1 MNHLTILGGG
11 PAGLSVAYYAARAG
25 LPFVLFERADELG
38 GMCRTFRHGAHRYDC
53 GAHRFHDRDP
63 EVTRDVYDLLGGDLH
78 EVTAPSKVWERG
90 RFIDFPPTPRS
101 VIFSGGL
108 LDAFRIGSELMR
120 VRASHR
126 PIVSFED
133 FALGQFGET
142 LSRRILLNYSE
153 KLWGRPA
160 RELSPDVATR
170 RLQGMNLRSLFTSMV
185 FPARTVRHLDGSF
198 LYPTGGYGRISEAL
212 AGALP
217 SSSIHTGRE
226 VVRVEFAGNRISRI
240 GFDGGKSYE
249 PPDRVVSTL
258 PIGRVAAMIADRIG
272 QEARDAA
279 ARLLFRHIRLIVV
292 FVARPGISNNA
303 SIYVPDPRFLI
314 SRLYEPR
321 NRSEVMAPFGE
332 TSLVAEI
339 PCFKGDSIFGRA
351 DKDLAEIVLD
361 ELSELGL
368 VKRSDVLGWK
378 HHMLPN
384 AYPVYTLD
392 YAENVAVLMNAMR
405 RISNLDILGRA
416 GRFHYSHL
424 HDHLRLGKSYVESLS
439 RCSSDNADSDN
450 DLAAQGM
457 MR

>member
-1 MNHLTILGGG
+1 GG
-11 PAGLSVAYYAARAG
+11 
-25 LPFVLFERADELG
+25 
-38 GMCRTFRHGAHRYDC
+38 HRYDC

-63 EVTRDVYDLLGGDLH
+63 EITRDVYDLLGGELR

-120 VRASHR
+120 VRARPR

-153 KLWGRPA
+153 KLWRLPA

-170 RLQGMNLRSLFTSMV
+170 RLQGMNLRSLITSMV

-198 LYPTGGYGRISEAL
+198 LYPRGGYGRISEAL

-226 VVRVEFAGNRISRI
+226 IIRIEFDGDHISRI
-240 GFDGGKSYE
+240 GFDGGISYE

-258 PIGRVAAMIADRIG
+258 PIGRMAAMIANRMGKD
-272 QEARDAA
+272 ACNAA

-292 FVARPGISNNA
+292 FISRPAISNNA
-303 SIYVPDPRFLI
+303 TIYVPAPRSLRTRRFA
-314 SRLYEPR
+314 PR

-332 TSLVAEI
+332 TSLVA
-339 PCFKGDSIFGRA
+339 
-351 DKDLAEIVLD
+351 
-361 ELSELGL
+361 
-368 VKRSDVLGWK
+368 
-378 HHMLPN
+378 
-384 AYPVYTLD
+384 
-392 YAENVAVLMNAMR
+392 
-405 RISNLDILGRA
+405 
-416 GRFHYSHL
+416 
-424 HDHLRLGKSYVESLS
+424 
-439 RCSSDNADSDN
+439 
-450 DLAAQGM
+450 
-457 MR
+457 